1 MVGFVESPR
10 FPEGISYGSTG
21 GPSYNTDV
29 NTSKS
34 GWDNVNENWSMP
46 LHRYNA
52 QNGIQSV
59 EDAETIINFFHVV
72 GGRGKGFRYKDW
84 MDYKTC
90 STRVNPSFNNMNIG
104 TGDAVNKIF
113 YFTKTYTLGAVTRVR
128 RIYKPVSGTVTIG
141 VNGVLVSSGTYTID
155 YTKGIVTFTTP
166 PPAGHA
172 VTWGGEFDVP
182 CRFTSDDLDASI
194 NHYDDVNIQ
203 LAIDEIR
210 IK

>member
-29 NTSKS
+29 VPSKS
-34 GWDNVNENWSMP
+34 GWDSVNENWSMP
-46 LHRYNA
+46 LHHYNA

-59 EDAETIINFFHVV
+59 EDAETILNFFHGV

-90 STRVNPSFNNMNIG
+90 STRVNPAFNNQNIG
-104 TGDAVNKIF
+104 TGDAVNKVF
-113 YFTKTYTLGAVTRVR
+113 YLSKAYVLGSVTRTR

-141 VNGVLVSSGTYTID
+141 VNGVLISSGAYTID
-155 YTKGIVTFTTP
+155 YTKGIVTFTTA
-166 PPAGHA
+166 PANGHT

-182 CRFTSDDLDASI
+182 CRFASDDFDASI

-203 LAIDEIR
+203 LALDEIR